1 MRNKEAV
8 QVRPLPTTGRL
19 SSRMDEAE
27 KAKIRADLAAFA
39 IPATLP
45 AEVEFEVGF
54 GNGSALI
61 ERAKAAPA
69 RFFIGS
75 EVYLNGMAQAVRGA
89 QGLTNVALTDADAR
103 VVMQALPAA
112 SLSRIVVPHPDPW
125 PKSGHH
131 KRRIVQPAFLA
142 DCARAL
148 RAGGEL
154 WVVTDWPDY
163 AYQTIAMLY
172 NLADFNL
179 NQTDEAA
186 ARCKVKPEGAGALPL
201 GPQMLGQKPEW
212 WVPTVYQNKAI
223 ALGRQPWFV
232 GAVKKS

>member
-8 QVRPLPTTGRL
+8 TVRPLPTTGRL

-45 AEVEFEVGF
+45 TEVEFEVGF

-148 RAGGEL
+148 RVGGEL

-163 AYQTIAMLY
+163 AFQSIGLLYQSP
-172 NLADFNL
+172 DFIL
-179 NQTDEAA
+179 HQTGEAA
-186 ARCKVKPEGAGALPL
+186 VRCKVKPDGAGEMAL
-201 GPQMLGQKPEW
+201 GPQLLGQAPSW
-212 WVPTVYQNKAI
+212 WIPTLYQRKAI
-223 ALGRQPWFV
+223 ALGRSPWFI
-232 GAVKKS
+232 GAVKKG